1 MSKNSFS
8 PEQIAKN
15 RRGREILEMRLRE
28 KEEKLRKNIA
38 EAPLIGKD
46 PFNLEELKKYW
57 SYRYESSSTQEEIAD
72 AMQEIE
78 RDYYLAG
85 DEFMNMEQYGKYLM
99 RMELYR

>member
-1 MSKNSFS
+1 MSKNNFS
-8 PEQIAKN
+8 PEQIEKN

-28 KEEKLRKNIA
+28 EEEKLKKNIA
-38 EAPLIGKD
+38 EAPLIGKEI
-46 PFNLEELKKYW
+46 FNLVELKKHW

>member
-1 MSKNSFS
+1 
-8 PEQIAKN
+8 
-15 RRGREILEMRLRE
+15 MRLRE
-28 KEEKLRKNIA
+28 KEEKLKKNIA

-72 AMQEIE
+72 AMKEIE

-85 DEFMNMEQYGKYLM
+85 DEFMTMEQYGKYLM